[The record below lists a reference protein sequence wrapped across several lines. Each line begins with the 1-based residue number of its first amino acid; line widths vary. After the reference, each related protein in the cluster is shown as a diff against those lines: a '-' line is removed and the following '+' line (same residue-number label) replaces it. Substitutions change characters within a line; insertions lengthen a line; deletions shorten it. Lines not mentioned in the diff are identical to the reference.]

1 MINISCVVVTYNRL
15 ELLKENIKSLLNQTY
30 APNKI
35 YIINNCSTDGTA
47 GYLAQFNNHNKI
59 TVVNLPKN
67 IGGAGGFNHGTKLAV
82 KEGAG
87 YVWLMD
93 DDTIPEP
100 DALEHLVKTAT
111 AETSVGFEIGRAHV

>member
-47 GYLAQFNNHNKI
+47 GYLAQFNNNNKI
-59 TVVNLPKN
+59 T
-67 IGGAGGFNHGTKLAV
+67 GV
-82 KEGAG
+82 K
-87 YVWLMD
+87 
-93 DDTIPEP
+93 
-100 DALEHLVKTAT
+100 
-111 AETSVGFEIGRAHV
+111 IGRAHV